1 MAALIRRGGQHTVV
15 VATESSVSDRV
26 RDARSIIADA
36 QRACLRFTR
45 IGGSLNV
52 VSASLTAIGG
62 DIKRRLQTMAQGL

>member
-1 MAALIRRGGQHTVV
+1 MPSYCG
-15 VATESSVSDRV
+15 SWVSDRV
-26 RDARSIIADA
+26 RDARSIIADI

-45 IGGSLNV
+45 TGGSLNV